1 MKRNIMVWIAA
12 LAIAACGN
20 EGQRTVTKAGSID
33 LDSITVDTTVALTD
47 DADAPKA
54 HIHLSMVYGKGD
66 ESKALNKTI
75 VHAALIAPDYMG
87 MLSDDVTVRQ
97 AVDSFVINYI
107 SDYLRDYAPLYRGDR
122 EHRQSY
128 ESEFTCHCTVEN
140 NRDGIVSYIAHSNT
154 YGGGEH
160 SVSSTI
166 VKNIELKTGK
176 ILTLEDIF
184 VPGYEQPLKDL
195 IVEELCHRQ
204 DASSLTDLQEKGFF
218 SGIEPYAT
226 DNFVL
231 GDGEIRFV
239 YVDSEIAPHETG
251 EITVV
256 LDDSKIKQLM
266 K

>member
-1 MKRNIMVWIAA
+1 MVWIAA

-20 EGQRTVTKAGSID
+20 DGQRTVTKAGNID

-54 HIHLSMVYGKGD
+54 HIHLSMVYGKGE
-66 ESKALNKTI
+66 ESKALNNTI
-75 VHAALIAPDYMG
+75 VHAALITPDYMG
-87 MLSDDVTVRQ
+87 LLGDVTVRQ
-97 AVDSFVINYI
+97 AVDSFVTSYI
-107 SDYLRDYAPLYRGDR
+107 SDYRRDYAPLYRGDR

-128 ESEFTCHCTVEN
+128 ESEFTCHSSVEN
-140 NRDGIVSYIAHSNT
+140 NREGIVSYIAHTNT

-166 VKNIELKTGK
+166 VKNIEMKTGK

-195 IVEELCHRQ
+195 IVEELCRQQ
-204 DASSLTDLQEKGFF
+204 DARSLAELQEKGFF
-218 SGIEPYAT
+218 AGIEPYAT

-256 LDDSKIKQLM
+256 LDDSKIKHMM